1 MRKDFLLGIFVTVL
15 AMMYFYHQN
24 EKTFEPEPLSK
35 RTVKT
40 KSVSDSDLPLNKNL
54 LKGESKMQTVDA
66 TPSNKAPA
74 AQTDFDKERS
84 EINFALHL
92 KTLGNCLKI
101 DNAIESDRIEPTYE
115 NLIVSL
121 KPVLGDIVVQM
132 DDWTQL
138 DMQMPD
144 GKTKRIRTEV
154 NYDEPNRPTK
164 YVQLYFINAQ
174 GMPEMQTLDKELAK
188 NPTDGFI
195 ESLKEG
201 SSFLT
206 NERGSRAYFQEGEET
221 VIVERNNRIQ
231 SFTLSRNNQT
241 VSCVDLDTA
250 SSTCECL
257 E

>member
-15 AMMYFYHQN
+15 AMMYLYHQN
-24 EKTFEPEPLSK
+24 KKNYEPELTTRRSI
-35 RTVKT
+35 TI
-40 KSVSDSDLPLNKNL
+40 KSASDSDLPVNKNL
-54 LKGESKMQTVDA
+54 LNSEKKSQPAEMTSIV
-66 TPSNKAPA
+66 KANP
-74 AQTDFDKERS
+74 AQTDLEKERS
-84 EINFALHL
+84 EINFAQHL

-101 DNAIESDRIEPTYE
+101 DNSIESERIEPTYE

-121 KPVLGDIVVQM
+121 KPALGDIVVQM

-138 DMQMPD
+138 DMKMPD

-164 YVQLYFINAQ
+164 YVQLYFMNAQ
-174 GMPEMQTLDKELAK
+174 GMPEMQTLDKDLSK

-201 SSFLT
+201 SSFLA
-206 NERGSRAYFQEGEET
+206 NEKGGRAYFQEGEET

-231 SFTLSRNNQT
+231 SFTLTRNSQT

>member
-15 AMMYFYHQN
+15 AMMYLYHQN
-24 EKTFEPEPLSK
+24 KKTYEPKQITQTLI
-35 RTVKT
+35 KT
-40 KSVSDSDLPLNKNL
+40 KSASDSDLPLNKNL
-54 LKGESKMQTVDA
+54 MSSEKKVEPTEVVLAKV
-66 TPSNKAPA
+66 PP
-74 AQTDFDKERS
+74 AQTDFEKERS

-101 DNAIESDRIEPTYE
+101 NNSIESERIEPTYE

-121 KPVLGDIVVQM
+121 KPALGEIVVQM

-138 DMQMPD
+138 DMKMPD

-164 YVQLYFINAQ
+164 YVQLYFMNAQ
-174 GMPEMQTLDKELAK
+174 GMPEMQTLDKDLAK

-195 ESLKEG
+195 DSLKDG
-201 SSFLT
+201 SSFLN
-206 NERGSRAYFQEGEET
+206 NERGGRAYFQEGEET

-231 SFTLSRNNQT
+231 SFTLSRNSQT

-257 E
+257 Q

>member
-15 AMMYFYHQN
+15 AMMYLYHQN
-24 EKTFEPEPLSK
+24 KKTYEPELATRRPI
-35 RTVKT
+35 TI
-40 KSVSDSDLPLNKNL
+40 KSASDSDLPLNKNL
-54 LKGESKMQTVDA
+54 LNGEKKSQPTEEALKV
-66 TPSNKAPA
+66 KAAP
-74 AQTDFDKERS
+74 AQTDMEKERS
-84 EINFALHL
+84 EINFAQHL

-101 DNAIESDRIEPTYE
+101 DNSIESERIEPTYE

-121 KPVLGDIVVQM
+121 KPALGDIVVQM

-138 DMQMPD
+138 DMKMPD

-164 YVQLYFINAQ
+164 YVQLYFMNAQ
-174 GMPEMQTLDKELAK
+174 GMPEMQTLDKELSK

-201 SSFLT
+201 SSFLA
-206 NERGSRAYFQEGEET
+206 NEKGGRAYFQEGEET

>member
-15 AMMYFYHQN
+15 AMMYLYHQN
-24 EKTFEPEPLSK
+24 KKTYEPEQITQTL
-35 RTVKT
+35 TKT
-40 KSVSDSDLPLNKNL
+40 KSASDSDLPLNKNL
-54 LKGESKMQTVDA
+54 MSSEKKVEPTEVVLAKV
-66 TPSNKAPA
+66 PP
-74 AQTDFDKERS
+74 AQTDFEKERS

-101 DNAIESDRIEPTYE
+101 DNSIESERIEPTYE

-121 KPVLGDIVVQM
+121 KPALGEIVVQM

-138 DMQMPD
+138 DMKMPD

-164 YVQLYFINAQ
+164 YVQLYFMNAQ
-174 GMPEMQTLDKELAK
+174 GMPEMQTLDKDLAK

-195 ESLKEG
+195 DSLKDG
-201 SSFLT
+201 SSFLN
-206 NERGSRAYFQEGEET
+206 NERGGRAYFQEGEET

-231 SFTLSRNNQT
+231 SFTLSRNSQT

>member
-1 MRKDFLLGIFVTVL
+1 MRKDFLLGIFVTFLTMV
-15 AMMYFYHQN
+15 YFYNQN
-24 EKTFEPEPLSK
+24 KNTSEPEQTTQRNLRPK
-35 RTVKT
+35 AA
-40 KSVSDSDLPLNKNL
+40 SDSDLPLNKNL
-54 LKGESKMQTVDA
+54 LITNQQTQPAETEST
-66 TPSNKAPA
+66 TKAMPA
-74 AQTDFDKERS
+74 LTDLEKERS
-84 EINFALHL
+84 EINFSQHL

-101 DNAIESDRIEPTYE
+101 DNSIESERIEPTYE

-121 KPVLGDIVVQM
+121 KPALGDIVVQM

-138 DMQMPD
+138 DMKTTD
-144 GKTKRIRTEV
+144 GRTKRIRTEV

-164 YVQLYFINAQ
+164 YVQLYLMNDQ
-174 GMPEMQTLDKELAK
+174 GMPELQNLDKELSR

-201 SSFLT
+201 SSFLA
-206 NERGSRAYFQEGEET
+206 NEKGGRAYFQEGEET

-231 SFTLSRNNQT
+231 SFTLTRNNQT

-250 SSTCECL
+250 SSTCECA

>member
-15 AMMYFYHQN
+15 AMMYLYHQN
-24 EKTFEPEPLSK
+24 KKKYEPELSIQRSIK
-35 RTVKT
+35 K
-40 KSVSDSDLPLNKNL
+40 KSASDSDLPLNKNL
-54 LKGESKMQTVDA
+54 LNSEKKAQPAEVISASKT
-66 TPSNKAPA
+66 APA
-74 AQTDFDKERS
+74 QTEFEKERS
-84 EINFALHL
+84 EINFSQHL

-101 DNAIESDRIEPTYE
+101 DNSIESERIEPTYE

-121 KPVLGDIVVQM
+121 KPALGDIVVQM

-138 DMQMPD
+138 DMKMSD

-154 NYDEPNRPTK
+154 NYDEPNKPTK
-164 YVQLYFINAQ
+164 YVQLYFMNAQ
-174 GMPEMQTLDKELAK
+174 GMPELQTLDKDLAK

-195 ESLKEG
+195 ESLKDG
-201 SSFLT
+201 SSFLA
-206 NERGSRAYFQEGEET
+206 NEKGGRAYFQEGEET

-231 SFTLSRNNQT
+231 SFTLSRNSQT